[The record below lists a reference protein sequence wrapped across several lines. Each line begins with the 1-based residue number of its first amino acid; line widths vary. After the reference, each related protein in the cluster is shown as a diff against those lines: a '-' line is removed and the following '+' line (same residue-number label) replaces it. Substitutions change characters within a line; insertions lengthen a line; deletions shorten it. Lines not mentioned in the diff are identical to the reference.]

1 VPSSPFPLQLLS
13 PSTINGLGRR
23 SPRLSSPNQYTRREG
38 VMADSHPRLF
48 DDWSEVETDHAY
60 ILAAMEQLGFQCEF
74 ADRGHISRRG

>member
-1 VPSSPFPLQLLS
+1 
-13 PSTINGLGRR
+13 
-23 SPRLSSPNQYTRREG
+23 
-38 VMADSHPRLF
+38 MADSHPRLF